1 MASNTTSDKIVHPE
15 HDIIALATPVNP
27 EDIRDIQDSMI
38 PAGYGKISKFQ
49 NLGKSTG
56 RRH

>member
-1 MASNTTSDKIVHPE
+1 MASNTKSDKIVHPE
-15 HDIIALATPVNP
+15 YDMIALAAPVNP

-38 PAGYGKISKFQ
+38 PAGYGKISNFQ
-49 NLGKSTG
+49 KLGESTG